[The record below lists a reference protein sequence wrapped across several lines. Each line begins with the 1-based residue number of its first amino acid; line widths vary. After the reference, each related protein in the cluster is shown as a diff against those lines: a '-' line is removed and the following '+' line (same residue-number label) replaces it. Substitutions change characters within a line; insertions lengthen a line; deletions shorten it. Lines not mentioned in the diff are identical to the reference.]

1 METESEI
8 YCNII
13 RWMIGEV
20 KNKDYIQKLNLIIEG
35 IEGKN
40 FIEET
45 KHPRFQ
51 SIFLFG
57 SNLFPFTI
65 GEYREMSKLIKG

>member
-8 YCNII
+8 YVSII
-13 RWMIGEV
+13 RWMIKEV

-35 IEGKN
+35 IEGKIY
-40 FIEET
+40 IEET

-51 SIFLFG
+51 SLILFG
-57 SNLFPFTI
+57 TNIFPFTI

>member
-1 METESEI
+1 METESEV

-13 RWMIGEV
+13 KWMISEV
-20 KNKDYIQKLNLIIEG
+20 KNKDCIQKMNLIIEG

-40 FIEET
+40 YIEET

-51 SIFLFG
+51 SLVLFG
-57 SNLFPFTI
+57 VNIFPFTI